1 MSQIPTELRYSAEH
15 QWVRL
20 QEDGTAQIGITD
32 TAQNALGDIVFI
44 ELPAVGATFAAG
56 EQAALVE
63 SVKSASDVYCPIAG
77 EVVAVNGVLDGS
89 PETVNE
95 SPYDAGW
102 FFVIRP
108 AQVQDIE
115 TLLTAEQYR
124 ALNG

>member
-32 TAQNALGDIVFI
+32 TAQTALGDIVFI

-124 ALNG
+124 ALNS

>member
-1 MSQIPTELRYSAEH
+1 MSQIPTELHYSAEH

-77 EVVAVNGVLDGS
+77 EVMAVNGVLDGS

-115 TLLTAEQYR
+115 TLLTADQYR
-124 ALNG
+124 ALNS

>member
-44 ELPAVGATFAAG
+44 ELPTVGATFAAG

-108 AQVQDIE
+108 TQVQDIE
-115 TLLTAEQYR
+115 TLLTADQYR
-124 ALNG
+124 ALNS

>member
-1 MSQIPTELRYSAEH
+1 MSQIPTEVRYSAEH

-95 SPYDAGW
+95 SPDDAGG

-108 AQVQDIE
+108 ALVQDSE

-124 ALNG
+124 ALNS

>member
-77 EVVAVNGVLDGS
+77 EVMAVNGVLDGS

-108 AQVQDIE
+108 VQVQDIE
-115 TLLTAEQYR
+115 MLLTADQYR
-124 ALNG
+124 ALNS

>member
-77 EVVAVNGVLDGS
+77 EVVAVNGALDDS

-124 ALNG
+124 ALNS

>member
-77 EVVAVNGVLDGS
+77 EVVAVNGALDGS

-108 AQVQDIE
+108 VQVQDIE
-115 TLLTAEQYR
+115 TLLAADQYR
-124 ALNG
+124 ALNS

>member
-77 EVVAVNGVLDGS
+77 DVVAVNGALDGS

-115 TLLTAEQYR
+115 TLLTADQYR
-124 ALNG
+124 ALNS

>member
-1 MSQIPTELRYSAEH
+1 MSQLPTELRYSAEH

-32 TAQNALGDIVFI
+32 IAQNALGDIVFI

-124 ALNG
+124 ALNS

>member
-20 QEDGTAQIGITD
+20 QEDGTAQIGITN

-77 EVVAVNGVLDGS
+77 EVVAVNGALDGS

-108 AQVQDIE
+108 TQVQDIE
-115 TLLTAEQYR
+115 TLLTADQYR
-124 ALNG
+124 VLNS

>member
-77 EVVAVNGVLDGS
+77 KVVAVNGVLDGS

-108 AQVQDIE
+108 TQVQDIE
-115 TLLTAEQYR
+115 TLLTADQYR
-124 ALNG
+124 ALNS

>member
-44 ELPAVGATFAAG
+44 ELPAVGATFVAG

-115 TLLTAEQYR
+115 TLLTADQYR
-124 ALNG
+124 ALNS

>member
-20 QEDGTAQIGITD
+20 QEDGTAKIGITD
-32 TAQNALGDIVFI
+32 TAQSALGDIVFI

-115 TLLTAEQYR
+115 TLLTAEHYR
-124 ALNG
+124 ALNS

>member
-32 TAQNALGDIVFI
+32 TAQSALGDIVFI

-77 EVVAVNGVLDGS
+77 EVMAVNGVLDGS

-108 AQVQDIE
+108 TQVQDIE
-115 TLLTAEQYR
+115 TLLTADQYR
-124 ALNG
+124 ALNS

>member
-95 SPYDAGW
+95 LPYDAGW

-115 TLLTAEQYR
+115 TLLTADQYR
-124 ALNG
+124 ALNS

>member
-44 ELPAVGATFAAG
+44 ELPVVGATFAAG

-77 EVVAVNGVLDGS
+77 EVMAVNGVLDGS

-108 AQVQDIE
+108 TQVQDIE
-115 TLLTAEQYR
+115 TLLTADQYR
-124 ALNG
+124 ALNS

>member
-108 AQVQDIE
+108 TQVQDIE
-115 TLLTAEQYR
+115 TLLTADQYR
-124 ALNG
+124 ALNS

>member
-77 EVVAVNGVLDGS
+77 EVVAVNGALDGS

-108 AQVQDIE
+108 VQVQDIE

-124 ALNG
+124 ALNS

>member
-32 TAQNALGDIVFI
+32 TAQTALGDIVFI

-108 AQVQDIE
+108 TQVQDIE
-115 TLLTAEQYR
+115 TLLTADQYR

>member
-15 QWVRL
+15 QWARL

-77 EVVAVNGVLDGS
+77 EVVAVNGALDGS

-108 AQVQDIE
+108 VQVQDIE
-115 TLLTAEQYR
+115 TLLTADQYR

>member
-32 TAQNALGDIVFI
+32 TAQTALGDIVFI

-95 SPYDAGW
+95 SPHDAGW

-108 AQVQDIE
+108 EQVQDIE

-124 ALNG
+124 ALNS

>member
-44 ELPAVGATFAAG
+44 ELPAVGTTFAAG

-115 TLLTAEQYR
+115 TLLTADQYR
-124 ALNG
+124 ALNS

>member
-89 PETVNE
+89 PEIVNE

-108 AQVQDIE
+108 VQVQDIE
-115 TLLTAEQYR
+115 TLLTAEQYH
-124 ALNG
+124 ALNS

>member
-44 ELPAVGATFAAG
+44 ELPAVGATFAEG

-115 TLLTAEQYR
+115 TLLRADQYR
-124 ALNG
+124 ALNS

>member
-77 EVVAVNGVLDGS
+77 EVLAVNGVLDGS

-124 ALNG
+124 ALNS

>member
-32 TAQNALGDIVFI
+32 TAQTALGDIVFI

-115 TLLTAEQYR
+115 TLLTAEQYH
-124 ALNG
+124 ALNS

>member
-44 ELPAVGATFAAG
+44 ELPVVGATFAAG

-77 EVVAVNGVLDGS
+77 EVVAVNGALDGS

-108 AQVQDIE
+108 AQV
-115 TLLTAEQYR
+115 LLTAEQYR
-124 ALNG
+124 ALNS

>member
-108 AQVQDIE
+108 VQVQDIE
-115 TLLTAEQYR
+115 MLLTADQYR
-124 ALNG
+124 ALNS

>member
-32 TAQNALGDIVFI
+32 TAQTALGDIVFI

-115 TLLTAEQYR
+115 TLLTADQYR
-124 ALNG
+124 ALIR

>member
-44 ELPAVGATFAAG
+44 ELPAVGTTFAAG

-108 AQVQDIE
+108 VQVQDIE
-115 TLLTAEQYR
+115 TLLTADQYR
-124 ALNG
+124 ALNS

>member
-115 TLLTAEQYR
+115 MLLTADQYR
-124 ALNG
+124 ALNS

>member
-77 EVVAVNGVLDGS
+77 EVMAVNGVLDGS

-124 ALNG
+124 ALNS

>member
-32 TAQNALGDIVFI
+32 TAQNALGDVVFI

-124 ALNG
+124 ALNS

>member
-115 TLLTAEQYR
+115 TLLTADQYR
-124 ALNG
+124 ALIS

>member
-1 MSQIPTELRYSAEH
+1 MSQIPTELSYSAEH

-77 EVVAVNGVLDGS
+77 EVVAVNGALDGS

-108 AQVQDIE
+108 TQVQDIE
-115 TLLTAEQYR
+115 TLLTADQYR
-124 ALNG
+124 ALNS

>member
-44 ELPAVGATFAAG
+44 ELPAVSATFAAG

-77 EVVAVNGVLDGS
+77 EVVAVNGALDGS

-108 AQVQDIE
+108 TQVQDIE
-115 TLLTAEQYR
+115 TLLTADQYR
-124 ALNG
+124 ALNS

>member
-108 AQVQDIE
+108 AQVQAIE

-124 ALNG
+124 ALNS

>member
-32 TAQNALGDIVFI
+32 IAQNALGDIVFI

-56 EQAALVE
+56 GQAALVE

-95 SPYDAGW
+95 LPYDAGW

-124 ALNG
+124 ALNS

>member
-44 ELPAVGATFAAG
+44 ELPAVSATFAAG

-77 EVVAVNGVLDGS
+77 EVVAVNGALDGS

-108 AQVQDIE
+108 TQVQDIE

-124 ALNG
+124 ALNS

>member
-44 ELPAVGATFAAG
+44 ELPTVGATFAAG

-115 TLLTAEQYR
+115 TLLTADQYR
-124 ALNG
+124 ALNS